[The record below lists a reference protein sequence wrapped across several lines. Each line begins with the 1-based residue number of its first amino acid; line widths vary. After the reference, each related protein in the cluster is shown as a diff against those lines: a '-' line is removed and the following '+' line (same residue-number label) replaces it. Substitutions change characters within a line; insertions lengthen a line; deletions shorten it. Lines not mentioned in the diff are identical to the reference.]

1 MTAKEYQ
8 EYVCPRLHEKLED
21 LQVEE
26 EWVAFR
32 GQIGQ
37 YSPRVDIAVGPFS
50 IIPGQTQSEEY
61 NQILAKPEIA
71 LFVRKVYDFH
81 LINTNENQ
89 LETEKKYYIN
99 SKIRKNLNAR
109 CLLAIEIENTS
120 TKKHI
125 MGSMINACSLGRIGI
140 GVAFND
146 SVVRSFN
153 RIVRYLSFLNK
164 VGKTSYD
171 TTNFMIITKEQFLQ
185 VIELQI
191 DTTHGK

>member
-1 MTAKEYQ
+1 
-8 EYVCPRLHEKLED
+8 
-21 LQVEE
+21 
-26 EWVAFR
+26 
-32 GQIGQ
+32 
-37 YSPRVDIAVGPFS
+37 
-50 IIPGQTQSEEY
+50 
-61 NQILAKPEIA
+61 
-71 LFVRKVYDFH
+71 
-81 LINTNENQ
+81 
-89 LETEKKYYIN
+89 
-99 SKIRKNLNAR
+99 
-109 CLLAIEIENTS
+109 
-120 TKKHI
+120 

-185 VIELQI
+185 VIEQQI